1 MLIEELVLHNFGI
14 YRGRHCIKLAS
25 EKANKPI
32 VLLGALN
39 GGGKTT
45 FLDALQLALYGK
57 FANCSNRGSLSY
69 PDYLKRT
76 INHHASPSE
85 GACVELQF
93 KHRREGIEDTIRVN
107 RVWRSTGKGIKEVV
121 EVLRNGKFD
130 PVITDR
136 WYEFVEEFIP
146 AQISSLFFFDGE
158 KIETLAAPEKSSEL
172 IRTGLHALLGLD
184 LVDRLSKDL
193 IAVENRRKT
202 ELKTTD
208 EQTKLAESQAHIDAL
223 KDRRKELSENS
234 AQKQTE
240 LDIIK
245 NRITRLRN
253 KFRQDG
259 GELLEQRDAMKTEKN
274 ATKLR
279 LKDAEDELRDLA
291 SSSAPLL
298 LVRNLLRDTQNQ
310 SSLEAEAKSH
320 SLLRETLSKRDT
332 NVLRALKQKK
342 VSMEFLQ
349 LLEAHLKNDLEKR
362 DKDTNIETY
371 LDIEPT
377 AFAGVDDNILND
389 LSDRISKQ
397 VDLTEGIAEHLSE
410 INRKLAAIPDPE
422 SLNGIS
428 EDIRREEHEQH
439 HIRLEIEALERER
452 VKIDKQIEA
461 REDAYLRHL
470 ERTTD
475 QRFADVTTK
484 RILHH
489 SSNLRNTFSIFRRQ
503 VAEKHIAQLEVL
515 ILESFQQLIRKA
527 DLISRVSIM
536 PETYELTLYNK
547 KGEHFP
553 PDRLSAGE
561 RQLLAVSILWGLAK
575 ASGRPLPSVI
585 DTPLGR
591 LDGTHRSHLIQNYFP
606 YASHQVL
613 LLSTDKEI
621 DDKHYKDLAGS
632 IGLRYQIE
640 YDEDSSSSHINPGYF
655 W

>member
-14 YRGRHCIKLAS
+14 YRGRHCIKLAP
-25 EKANKPI
+25 KNGNRPI

-69 PDYLKRT
+69 PDFLKRT
-76 INHHASPSE
+76 INHHANPSE

-158 KIETLAAPEKSSEL
+158 KIETLAAPEQSSEL

-193 IAVENRRKT
+193 VAVENRRKT

-208 EQTKLAESQAHIDAL
+208 EQTKLAELLAHIDAL
-223 KDRRKELSENS
+223 KDRRKELSESS

-245 NRITRLRN
+245 NRIIRLRN
-253 KFRQDG
+253 QFRRDG
-259 GELLEQRDAMKTEKN
+259 GELLDQRDAIEAEKKT
-274 ATKLR
+274 TKLR
-279 LKDAEDELRDLA
+279 LIDAEDKLRDLA
-291 SSSAPLL
+291 GGSAPLL
-298 LVRNLLRDTQNQ
+298 LVRDLLRDAQNQ
-310 SSLEAEAKSH
+310 SALEVEAKSH
-320 SLLRETLSKRDT
+320 RLLRETLSKRDT
-332 NVLRALKQKK
+332 NVLRALKRRK
-342 VSMEFLQ
+342 VSKEFLQ

-362 DKDTNIETY
+362 DKDTNIDTY
-371 LDIEPT
+371 LDIDPT
-377 AFAGVDDNILND
+377 VFAGIDDNILDD
-389 LSDRISKQ
+389 LGDTISKQ
-397 VDLTEGIAEHLSE
+397 VDLTEHIAEHISE
-410 INRKLAAIPDPE
+410 IDRKLAAIPDPA
-422 SLNGIS
+422 SLIGVS
-428 EDIRREEHEQH
+428 ENIQREEHEQH
-439 HIRLEIEALERER
+439 RIRLEIEALERER
-452 VKIDKQIEA
+452 VQIDKQIGT
-461 REDAYLRHL
+461 REDEYLRHL

-475 QRFADVTTK
+475 QRFSDETTK
-484 RILHH
+484 RILQH
-489 SSNLRNTFSIFRRQ
+489 SSKLRQTFSIFRRR
-503 VAEKHIAQLEVL
+503 VAEKHIAQLETL
-515 ILESFQQLIRKA
+515 ILESLQQLIRKA

-547 KGEHFP
+547 KGEYFP

-591 LDGTHRSHLIQNYFP
+591 LDGTHRSHLVKNYFP

-613 LLSTDKEI
+613 LLSTDEEI
-621 DDKHYKDLAGS
+621 DDQYYKALKGS
-632 IGLRYQIE
+632 IGLEYKIE
-640 YDEDSSSSHINPGYF
+640 YDENTSSSHINPGYF